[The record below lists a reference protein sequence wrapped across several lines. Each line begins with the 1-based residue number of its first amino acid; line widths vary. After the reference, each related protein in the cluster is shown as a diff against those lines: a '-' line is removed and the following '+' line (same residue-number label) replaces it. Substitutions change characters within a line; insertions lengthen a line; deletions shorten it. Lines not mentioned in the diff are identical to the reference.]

1 MLEKTHLDE
10 LLLFGKQG
18 GLEGLE
24 ALGGGGV
31 GVDHQA
37 QVLRMVRMVRVN
49 VFLSDDKIVKNTSR
63 VKTLPNLAST
73 FLLSS
78 SLLVLF
84 LARSPWVATNTTK
97 AGLCD
102 LETDY

>member
-37 QVLRMVRMVRVN
+37 HVLRVVK
-49 VFLSDDKIVKNTSR
+49 VFISGENTSQMIR
-63 VKTLPNLAST
+63 
-73 FLLSS
+73 LL
-78 SLLVLF
+78 
-84 LARSPWVATNTTK
+84 RIPR
-97 AGLCD
+97 G
-102 LETDY
+102 

>member
-24 ALGGGGV
+24 ALGRGGV

-49 VFLSDDKIVKNTSR
+49 TSQMIR
-63 VKTLPNLAST
+63 
-73 FLLSS
+73 LL
-78 SLLVLF
+78 
-84 LARSPWVATNTTK
+84 RIPR
-97 AGLCD
+97 G
-102 LETDY
+102 

>member
-37 QVLRMVRMVRVN
+37 QVLRVVSEY
-49 VFLSDDKIVKNTSR
+49 LSDDKIVKNTSR
-63 VKTLPNLAST
+63 VKTLPNFAST

-102 LETDY
+102 LESDY

>member
-37 QVLRMVRMVRVN
+37 QVLRVVRVN
-49 VFLSDDKIVKNTSR
+49 TSQMMR
-63 VKTLPNLAST
+63 
-73 FLLSS
+73 LL
-78 SLLVLF
+78 
-84 LARSPWVATNTTK
+84 RIPR
-97 AGLCD
+97 G
-102 LETDY
+102 